1 MSGPRLDDLAV
12 PYVVI
17 HRASYTSLD
26 DVLTV
31 ADIDG
36 CRVILEP
43 RPIRFS
49 YTIPNVR
56 YGREGA
62 YANPHP
68 VTVSLPRD
76 TYLVIEFMVSLDGGL
91 SRRVAGLR
99 VAEVVGLIEL
109 CLPGLLIEK
118 IYQGAVN
125 TPNGMTL
132 WQEGPVRVVGGPVR
146 AGAVIGASLGS
157 ELIALTRVDAG
168 SRERFQ
174 LASRWFA
181 RGLETL
187 NQIDKLIYFWTVL
200 EIYPGEG
207 TSDIPAATSAFLAT
221 SLPGGRSASSIK
233 ARLGLGRTAGL
244 RSRIIHDGKA
254 FVDENE
260 EADFGHRLDV
270 LQAIATTCLRGLA
283 GLEPG
288 HDLDPYLS
296 L

>member
-1 MSGPRLDDLAV
+1 
-12 PYVVI
+12 
-17 HRASYTSLD
+17 
-26 DVLTV
+26 
-31 ADIDG
+31 
-36 CRVILEP
+36 
-43 RPIRFS
+43 
-49 YTIPNVR
+49 
-56 YGREGA
+56 
-62 YANPHP
+62 

-109 CLPGLLIEK
+109 CLPGLLIQK

-132 WQEGPVRVVGGPVR
+132 WLEGPVRVVGRSVR

-157 ELIALTRVDAG
+157 ELIALTRLDAG

-200 EIYPGEG
+200 EI
-207 TSDIPAATSAFLAT
+207 
-221 SLPGGRSASSIK
+221 
-233 ARLGLGRTAGL
+233 
-244 RSRIIHDGKA
+244 
-254 FVDENE
+254 
-260 EADFGHRLDV
+260 
-270 LQAIATTCLRGLA
+270 
-283 GLEPG
+283 
-288 HDLDPYLS
+288 
-296 L
+296 